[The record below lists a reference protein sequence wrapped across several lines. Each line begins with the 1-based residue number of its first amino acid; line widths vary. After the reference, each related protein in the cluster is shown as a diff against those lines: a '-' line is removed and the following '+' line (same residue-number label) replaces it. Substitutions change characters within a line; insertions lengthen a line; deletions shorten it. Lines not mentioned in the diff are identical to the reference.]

1 MAGGRKSVAET
12 QYEIVDTPLDAVKL
26 GLEAVENKEKRLY
39 YCKGDWIFNAPI
51 PDGLNTYTAL
61 EEIAKELGNKD

>member
-1 MAGGRKSVAET
+1 MEWWMLNIKTKVACS
-12 QYEIVDTPLDAVKL
+12 KK
-26 GLEAVENKEKRLY
+26 KEKKLY

-61 EEIAKELGNKD
+61 EEIAKELANIN

>member
-1 MAGGRKSVAET
+1 MA
-12 QYEIVDTPLDAVKL
+12 I
-26 GLEAVENKEKRLY
+26 EARENKEKKLY

-61 EEIAKELGNKD
+61 EEIAKELANIN